1 MNKILA
7 TLFLFCAIAQ
17 FTIAQNSSLTVFSQE
32 GERFYVVLDGV
43 RQNDM
48 PMTNVKITDLDRPNY
63 KVKVIFDDAS
73 IEDIN
78 KNVFLQD
85 VDGNPVE
92 VVYNIRPNKK
102 GIMDMRI
109 SSFNE
114 VQTSSSNEENVVKY
128 HAVEN
133 PLPAQSSK
141 TVTTTTT
148 VTSPSTTT
156 KESVNVNMGGFGT
169 GVNATVTE
177 EGENVNINMNI
188 GGFGTNMGATT
199 TTKQVTT
206 TTTTSSPT
214 SRSTVVSEPV
224 EKGCVFA
231 MSSSDFSAAKA
242 SVNKQSFSDSKMKTA
257 KQFTKANC
265 LSVNQIKEIMNI
277 FSFDD
282 DKLEYAKYAYDY
294 CVDKNKYFM
303 LAEVFSFSSNA
314 DELNDYIDG
323 K

>member
-1 MNKILA
+1 MKTIITSL
-7 TLFLFCAIAQ
+7 LLFCSIVQIA
-17 FTIAQNSSLTVFSQE
+17 FAQNSSLTVFSQE
-32 GERFYVVLDGV
+32 GERFYVVLDGI

-63 KVKVIFDDAS
+63 KVKVIFDNAS
-73 IEDIN
+73 IDDIN

-85 VDGNPVE
+85 VDGNPVD
-92 VVYNIRPNKK
+92 VVYNVRPNKK

-114 VQTSSSNEENVVKY
+114 VQTVSTKEENVVKY
-128 HAVEN
+128 HAEEN
-133 PLPAQSSK
+133 PMPTQNSK

-156 KESVNVNMGGFGT
+156 QESINVNMGFGT

-177 EGENVNINMNI
+177 DGENVNINMNI
-188 GGFGTNMGATT
+188 GGMGTNMGATT
-199 TTKQVTT
+199 TSKQVTT
-206 TTTTSSPT
+206 TTTTSSNTNVATQTKPI
-214 SRSTVVSEPV
+214 E
-224 EKGCVFA
+224 EKGCTFA
-231 MSSSDFSAAKA
+231 MSNSDFSAAKA

-265 LSVNQIKEIMNI
+265 LSVNQIKEIMNL

-303 LAEVFSFSSNA
+303 LAEEFSFSSSS
-314 DELNDYIDG
+314 DSLNDYIDG